1 MNRFC
6 CKFHGQSFI
15 SLGHLAKLSCSNRQ
29 PATFIPL
36 QCRTDLYKFSFFH
49 ASFEPGICC
58 HLISSLWRCHPF
70 FVRVYSFGLVNRPIT
85 LRRKEALAR
94 CRISNRRTQPSSPH
108 TTVCSVPRVLALAG
122 LWSLSAT
129 LKARLTWSLVTGW
142 DIICMLTIRSWL
154 APLWFTTCR
163 TPSIAYSV
171 VLSSSV
177 TAAPPDVYNWICPRL
192 S

>member
-36 QCRTDLYKFSFFH
+36 QICVVQICTNSLFFTH
-49 ASFEPGICC
+49 
-58 HLISSLWRCHPF
+58 HSSLEFAATWSPVFDVVIHF

-85 LRRKEALAR
+85 LAR

-129 LKARLTWSLVTGW
+129 LKTRLTWSLVTGW